1 MNVSELKFLLKH
13 SSIYG
18 IGTVVSQA
26 VGFLLLP
33 LYTRFLTPSDY
44 GVLSLINI
52 TKDIIGLIVTLG
64 IVNAMS
70 RFYFDFEDEKG
81 RNRVVSTIFWIF
93 VFTSIVFIPVL
104 YLLSSTFS
112 GLIFHT
118 AEYRNYFIVAFL
130 ALFFGAAVDIGLS
143 YLRIKAQSFRYVQ
156 VSIFRT
162 LMLIGFNIY
171 FIAFAKIGVIGIFYS
186 SLITMVVFSFIL
198 LVPILSRVKLHF
210 SFELA
215 SEMVKYSFPL
225 VFSNMFRIMVNQSDK
240 FFINY
245 FFSTFETGIY
255 SIAQKIG
262 QSIHSLITSP
272 FIQTYLPRRFEIMR
286 RKDAKQV
293 YASVL
298 NYYLLVIGSVGLLL
312 SIFAPEIIKL
322 MTTEKFYA
330 ASKYIPL
337 VVLSMIIFGM
347 KYHFE
352 IGILIKKQTKY
363 SAVINGIGAFLNI
376 TLNYF
381 LISHFRLWGAL
392 VASNISI
399 FTTSFLNF
407 AFSHKLYK
415 IDYQFKIV
423 LKIFFLIISFYVLS
437 LTINFDD
444 IFYNMIFKGTL
455 FLVYL
460 LTIVPFGI
468 IEKEMLKL
476 VKNRIYEFVK
486 ASPAE

>member
-1 MNVSELKFLLKH
+1 MNTSELKFLLKH

-33 LYTRFLTPSDY
+33 LYTRYLTPSDY

-52 TKDIIGLIVTLG
+52 TKDIIGLMVTLG

-70 RFYFDFEDEKG
+70 RFYFDYDKKENQDQ
-81 RNRVVSTIFWIF
+81 VVSTIFWIF
-93 VFTSIVFIPVL
+93 VFTSIIFIPIL
-104 YLLSSTFS
+104 YFLSSLFS
-112 GLIFHT
+112 NLIFNT
-118 AEYRNYFIVAFL
+118 SEYENYFIVAFL

-143 YLRIKAQSFRYVQ
+143 YLRIKAKSFKYVQ

-162 LMLIGFNIY
+162 LMLIAFNIY
-171 FIAFAKIGVIGIFYS
+171 FIAFVKIGVIGIFYS
-186 SLITMVVFSFIL
+186 SLITMVIFSFIL
-198 LVPILSRVKLHF
+198 LVPILTKVKLYF
-210 SFELA
+210 SFKLA

-225 VFSNMFRIMVNQSDK
+225 IFSNIFRIMVYQSDK

-272 FIQTYLPRRFEIMR
+272 FIQTYLPRRFEIMK

-293 YASVL
+293 YVSVL

-312 SIFAPEIIKL
+312 SIFSPEIIKL

-337 VVLSMIIFGM
+337 VVLSMIVFGM

-352 IGILIKKQTKY
+352 IGILIRKQTKY
-363 SAVINGIGAFLNI
+363 SAIVNGIGAFLNI

-399 FTTSFLNF
+399 FTTSFLNY

-423 LKIFFLIISFYVLS
+423 LKIFSLIVSFYILS
-437 LTINFDD
+437 LIINFDD
-444 IFYNMIFKGTL
+444 IFYNIIFKAIL
-455 FLVYL
+455 FLIYL

-468 IEKEMLKL
+468 IEKELLKI

-486 ASPAE
+486 ASPVE